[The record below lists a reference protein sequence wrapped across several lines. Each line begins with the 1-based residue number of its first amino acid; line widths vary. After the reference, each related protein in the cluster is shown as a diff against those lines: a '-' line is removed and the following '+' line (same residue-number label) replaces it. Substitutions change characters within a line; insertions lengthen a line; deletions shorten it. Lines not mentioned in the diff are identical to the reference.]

1 MAKSKKLTKQQQA
14 NKKEY
19 NRLRDNLKRRMKRFS
34 DKGYYV
40 KAGYIEKIKLP
51 SITEL
56 GHNPVKRDIEKLKT
70 ISSKYINEAFYKTFY
85 SETGQP
91 KEFSLSKAR
100 NIERSRAAKKSA
112 STRKFYKKYPQFKE
126 YKNYI
131 NEKSKNDNYIKKL
144 DKPLDNFDY
153 DDFETTD
160 FYDQSYNTENSS
172 KTEDEMYKDISIE
185 KTDDGLKVY
194 KDGEL
199 FEPAVDE
206 NGEIIGWYPDLSD
219 LPFLDDDS
227 DTESESDEFPTEY
240 VLPLSE
246 DKIKEQGGI
255 YEHDVVINNLNEA
268 LNEIEFQIK
277 KLFGFKSKSQNK
289 DKAKQNENFV
299 TNIAEDILEE
309 FKMAKHNDA
318 VTLSK
323 ICQLRAGEILALI
336 DKVRMSYLDPAT
348 AESITTDLA
357 DIFNSENLT
366 FNEAVQISS
375 DSQYETGGEHIYD

>member
-19 NRLRDNLKRRMKRFS
+19 NRIRHNLTRRMKRLS

-40 KAGYIEKIKLP
+40 KANYIEKIKVP

-56 GHNPVKRDIEKLKT
+56 GHNPVKRDIEKLKK

-100 NIERSRAAKKSA
+100 NIERTESAKKA
-112 STRKFYKKYPQFKE
+112 SETRKIYKE
-126 YKNYI
+126 YPELKKFVRKR
-131 NEKSKNDNYIKKL
+131 KSKIE
-144 DKPLDNFDY
+144 Y
-153 DDFETTD
+153 DIPVDENGEIIDDISDAT
-160 FYDQSYNTENSS
+160 YNIENLLKS
-172 KTEDEMYKDISIE
+172 EDEMYEGISIE
-185 KTDDGLKVY
+185 KTDDGLQVY
-194 KDGEL
+194 KNGEL

-206 NGEIIGWYPDLSD
+206 NGEIIGWYPDLND
-219 LPFLDDDS
+219 LPFLEDDY
-227 DTESESDEFPTEY
+227 DTESELEDYPTEY
-240 VLPLSE
+240 ILPLSE
-246 DKIKEQGGI
+246 DKITEQGGI
-255 YEHDVVINNLNEA
+255 YEHDVVINNLNDA

-277 KLFGFKSKSQNK
+277 KLFGFKSISQNK
-289 DKAKQNENFV
+289 DKAIQNENFV
-299 TNIAEDILEE
+299 INIADDILEE
-309 FKMAKHNDA
+309 FKTAKNNDV

-348 AESITTDLA
+348 AESITTDLVN
-357 DIFNSENLT
+357 IFNDGNIT
-366 FNEAVQISS
+366 VDDAVQILS
-375 DSQYETGGEHIYD
+375 DSQYEIGGEYIYD